1 MSQAW
6 NINIWYFFVIKMS
19 FLFRSDFWWFL
30 SDFRFMIATWKLA
43 FILHINILPIV
54 CIGQLLYSFRLKI
67 VNKAIMGKWEK
78 KSTGNLSN
86 KQWSYCPPTEELSKF
101 VFLCKDQPCIFWII
115 QSCISVQ
122 RSDQT
127 DRTCLQT
134 IRFLKQ
140 YASSSSFFI
149 KDIFAFSLLQ
159 GSIVFMFCSA
169 TALWL

>member
-1 MSQAW
+1 M
-6 NINIWYFFVIKMS
+6 
-19 FLFRSDFWWFL
+19 R
-30 SDFRFMIATWKLA
+30 
-43 FILHINILPIV
+43 
-54 CIGQLLYSFRLKI
+54 
-67 VNKAIMGKWEK
+67 K

-86 KQWSYCPPTEELSKF
+86 KQLSYCPPTEELSKF
-101 VFLCKDQPCIFWII
+101 VFPCKDQPCIFGII

-134 IRFLKQ
+134 ICFLKQ
-140 YASSSSFFI
+140 YSPSSSFFI

-169 TALWL
+169 TALWLYSRASHFTFGLFWTFLVKEGGAKWELIEIELPQRHRDNWQKFKIKKWCQSVIYRSVENIPLWNMPIVRR